1 MNTKYPI
8 NGRYTTLADIIH
20 EYGRYSD
27 WPSYINNDD
36 NQTYYWSRNDKQPF
50 IDLIFNS
57 GESDNGIIPY
67 EIVWFDDVYSN
78 TEKNVSTNSKI
89 MKIIQAGDSAKF
101 SAGREIRAEE
111 IVDNTFLKTYGIPFR
126 FIIGQ
131 KDSTSDDRYYFNYK
145 TLNGESTV
153 MYALR
158 EIIKGFN
165 NLNKSKL
172 FLFGFGKN
180 ISDYSYIS
188 DQVKQELLNA
198 SIINEDKIP
207 EFQDK
212 TDEYIRNIYVS
223 LFTYDVFNKFDD
235 KGFDITTYNYDKGYN
250 VNNPGIFEDTSQLI
264 ISKYAY
270 VNLGENIWT
279 KYHVQYNNYST
290 DAKPNINTNLY
301 IDTNETNLLNAIYYV
316 ETGKYYNEKDNDNY
330 NYGSKKYIAS
340 DNNIYKIY
348 YYTLIFLQAQRFYYS
363 FVTSIK
369 FSRISTISY
378 AKSQPVLRC
387 DLGLFQTIKSF
398 RIISA
403 EHDPTTALPAYP
415 FTSDTTIRINIKYQV
430 EYNEIPRIYDE
441 NYSLNISFKT
451 ISDWTLLEQNNPD
464 VNQWIRVYNPD
475 QQIHTDPTSKDGDSY
490 TTENTSNPTPHF
502 YHIWDKKTDDL
513 TIFTN
518 YSDGSLGTIKW
529 PFNSPTSLRLNNANE
544 LQSAINNKG
553 RYENSYDISTY
564 IDNNNINYYDDIDNT
579 ISPLGALRLHTVFDS
594 ATLDNIMNSSYYID
608 IPIYRCFNYYYIDN
622 LTDNDEAK
630 ELLLT
635 YNEPIYK
642 SSVNQFK
649 HNYMPKYQI
658 NVVKVNKQI
667 GDTKDK
673 NISWLNEKFSGK
685 YFYTSFQQKF
695 YLYLKKSEGIFEIYA
710 SGATKLQDGSPA
722 HNITYNDN
730 ITENDITI
738 YTYDGNNIW
747 STINTKI
754 IEYINDN
761 NNTES
766 LFEITLGSNADNYL
780 QSILYFKLQING
792 INNNYYFKNGNYKP
806 NNISLENIFITHL
819 KVLDY
824 AQGSRTNRDN
834 IALNQNG
841 ALRVNILLYNKNKNY
856 NKTQYISIQE
866 DTSTTGI
873 TVYSPNLYLR
883 IISFKIDGITGG
895 WPYNYTNFKNDD
907 DLGKPKCYFAIPN
920 NNSYTLYNEN
930 NAFEYE
936 LEITNLSTNNY
947 YISVEPIYIIE
958 KSNNSL
964 PLTINIIHNDYS
976 FNGNRLV
983 FSLSN
988 SPNINIS
995 DIKFNN
1001 TPLTNLTN
1009 SEYTFKFNNIQID
1022 LSNDKQLELKN
1033 NVVNKISLIKNS

>member
-464 VNQWIRVYNPD
+464 VNQWIRVYNPG
-475 QQIHTDPTSKDGDSY
+475 QTIPSDPTSKEGDSY
-490 TTENTSNPTPHF
+490 TTENANPTLHF

-673 NISWLNEKFSGK
+673 NISWLNEKFSGI
-685 YFYTSFQQKF
+685 F
-695 YLYLKKSEGIFEIYA
+695 LYIIS
-710 SGATKLQDGSPA
+710 
-722 HNITYNDN
+722 
-730 ITENDITI
+730 
-738 YTYDGNNIW
+738 
-747 STINTKI
+747 TKI
-754 IEYINDN
+754 
-761 NNTES
+761 
-766 LFEITLGSNADNYL
+766 LFIFKK
-780 QSILYFKLQING
+780 IRRYF
-792 INNNYYFKNGNYKP
+792 
-806 NNISLENIFITHL
+806 
-819 KVLDY
+819 
-824 AQGSRTNRDN
+824 
-834 IALNQNG
+834 
-841 ALRVNILLYNKNKNY
+841 
-856 NKTQYISIQE
+856 
-866 DTSTTGI
+866 
-873 TVYSPNLYLR
+873 
-883 IISFKIDGITGG
+883 
-895 WPYNYTNFKNDD
+895 
-907 DLGKPKCYFAIPN
+907 
-920 NNSYTLYNEN
+920 
-930 NAFEYE
+930 
-936 LEITNLSTNNY
+936 
-947 YISVEPIYIIE
+947 
-958 KSNNSL
+958 
-964 PLTINIIHNDYS
+964 
-976 FNGNRLV
+976 
-983 FSLSN
+983 
-988 SPNINIS
+988 
-995 DIKFNN
+995 
-1001 TPLTNLTN
+1001 
-1009 SEYTFKFNNIQID
+1009 
-1022 LSNDKQLELKN
+1022 
-1033 NVVNKISLIKNS
+1033 